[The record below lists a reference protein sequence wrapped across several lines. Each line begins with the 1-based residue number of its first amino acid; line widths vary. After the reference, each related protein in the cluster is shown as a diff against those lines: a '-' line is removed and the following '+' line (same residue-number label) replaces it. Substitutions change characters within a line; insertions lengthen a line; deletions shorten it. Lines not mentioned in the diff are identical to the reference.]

1 MNKRYVIGAIVA
13 AIVVV
18 GVLIGLSVAGGDD
31 EAAAGPVTGAAE
43 VAAKFEGVPQRGNTI
58 GDPSAAINVVEY
70 GDTSCPVCKDAAETS
85 VADLIERHVKTGEIT
100 LTFRPVAFISPSS
113 ERGALG
119 AEAAAKQDAMWPLV
133 DLIYINQGDE
143 ADDWLTDARLEELVS
158 AAGLDLAQWREDYA
172 SEEVA
177 STFFDNDAAWRADG
191 GNGTPHFVVTGPRG
205 EQVLDGAV
213 GISAFEEA
221 FAAVGPAS

>member
-13 AIVVV
+13 AIIVV
-18 GVLIGLSVAGGDD
+18 GVLIGLSMAGGDD
-31 EAAAGPVTGAAE
+31 ETTAGPVTGADRVKTE
-43 VAAKFEGVPQRGNTI
+43 LQGLTQSGNTL

-85 VADLIERHVKTGEIT
+85 VADLIEQYVRPGEVTI
-100 LTFRPVAFISPSS
+100 TFRPVAFISPSS

-119 AEAAAKQDAMWPLV
+119 TEAAAKQDGMWTLV
-133 DLIYINQGDE
+133 QLIYLNQGDE
-143 ADDWLTDARLEELVS
+143 AEDWLTDARLEELVD

-205 EQVLDGAV
+205 KRVLDGAV